1 MVVYNCAPTE
11 NERGEKI
18 VSIRDARLKKNIG
31 LNQFARQI
39 GIKPSYLSQIERGI
53 KKNPSNEIMIKIS
66 DGLEKS
72 IQELFFDKSEVT

>member
-1 MVVYNCAPTE
+1 M
-11 NERGEKI
+11 
-18 VSIRDARLKKNIG
+18 SIRDARLKKNIG